1 MEHKRNIAV
10 IGLGYV
16 GLPLA
21 LALAK
26 KSKVIGYDISS
37 HRIEELKQNNDVTK
51 EVFPEDFATADIDF
65 TSNESDLTS
74 ADFFIITV
82 PTPVDDNNKPD
93 LFCLMAAS
101 ETVGKYLKHGDIVV
115 YESTVY
121 PGCTEDDCAPM
132 LEKTSGLKSGV
143 DFKLGYS
150 PERINPSDRLN
161 TLDKV
166 VKIVSGQDQEALDI
180 VSSVYEPI
188 ITAGIYK
195 AESIKIAEAAKIL
208 ENTQRDVNISL
219 MNEVATLFDKLGVD
233 SNKVIDAASTKW
245 NFVSLRPG
253 LVGGHCIGI
262 DPYYLIERGKQVGS
276 ELNLI
281 KTARAVNDGMSEYIV
296 NKTIDKL
303 SELEKEL
310 KDCTVAVLGVS
321 FKENCPDLRNSR
333 PLEIIQKFKQ
343 QGYKVLIHDP
353 YARNV
358 DLVAA
363 TKDNLTPWENIKDVD
378 AMIIN
383 IAHDFYKE
391 LQASDLIN
399 RFKSKPLVMDVR
411 SVLDQEQCEKAGIAI
426 WRL

>member
-1 MEHKRNIAV
+1 MEHKRSIAV

-37 HRIEELKQNNDVTK
+37 NRIDELKQNNDVTN

-65 TSNESDLTS
+65 TSDERDLKS

-121 PGCTEDDCAPM
+121 PGCTEDDCAPI
-132 LEKTSGLKSGV
+132 LEKASGLKSGE

-166 VKIVSGQDQEALDI
+166 VKIVSGQDQETLEA
-180 VSSVYEPI
+180 VASVYQPI
-188 ITAGIYK
+188 ISAGIYK

-219 MNEVATLFDKLGVD
+219 MNEVAKLFDKLGVD
-233 SNKVIDAASTKW
+233 SNKVINAASTKW

-262 DPYYLIERGKQVGS
+262 DPYYLIEKGEQVGS
-276 ELNLI
+276 DLALI
-281 KTARAVNDGMSEYIV
+281 KTARAVNNGMSDYVI
-296 NKTIDKL
+296 NKTIEKL
-303 SELEKEL
+303 SELGK
-310 KDCTVAVLGVS
+310 KPTDTTVAVMGVS

-343 QGYKVLIHDP
+343 HGFNVLIHDP

-363 TKDNLTPWENIKDVD
+363 TKDNLTRWENIKELDV
-378 AMIIN
+378 MVIN
-383 IAHDFYKE
+383 LAHDFYKE
-391 LQASDLIN
+391 LQATDLVPK
-399 RFKSKPLVMDVR
+399 FKTKPLIMDVR
-411 SVLDQEQCEKAGIAI
+411 SVLDEEQCKKAGIAI